1 MLNDATCFKKI
12 FIVTGYTDLRSGIP
26 VIVIYPEFKK
36 KSDIV
41 DSKGNFKKQIKDL
54 WDKLPKFRDSMG
66 NVATVHIPLDKETI
80 TNALNAEEFMVNTMA
95 EAKQY
100 YYEP

>member
-1 MLNDATCFKKI
+1 
-12 FIVTGYTDLRSGIP
+12 
-26 VIVIYPEFKK
+26 
-36 KSDIV
+36 
-41 DSKGNFKKQIKDL
+41 
-54 WDKLPKFRDSMG
+54 MG
-66 NVATVHIPLDKETI
+66 NVTTVHIPLDKETI